1 MSSLGLGF
9 KAFAYPSNKKVDAK
23 TPELKPASKTANA
36 NPSKEEEQ
44 KEERRPLRS
53 ARLAASKNTIPIYG
67 VVSKPTSSLAP
78 PTSSKSGA
86 SSSPGA
92 KTSRTHT
99 DGDPHSASSTSLSQK
114 QSGSVGQTS
123 ATKRGDLKKRK
134 E

>member
-23 TPELKPASKTANA
+23 TPELKPVSKTTNA

-53 ARLAASKNTIPIYG
+53 ARQAASKNTIPIYG

-78 PTSSKSGA
+78 PTSAKSGA
-86 SSSPGA
+86 SLSPGA
-92 KTSRTHT
+92 KTARTHT
-99 DGDPHSASSTSLSQK
+99 DADLISTTATSSSRT
-114 QSGSVGQTS
+114 
-123 ATKRGDLKKRK
+123 LK
-134 E
+134 

>member
-9 KAFAYPSNKKVDAK
+9 KAFAYPSNKKAEAK
-23 TPELKPASKTANA
+23 TPELQPASNIA

-67 VVSKPTSSLAP
+67 VVSKPTTSLAP
-78 PTSSKSGA
+78 PTSAKSGVA
-86 SSSPGA
+86 LSPGA
-92 KTSRTHT
+92 KTARLNADAALTPATSSSRTALKSPT
-99 DGDPHSASSTSLSQK
+99 RINQPSSTSS
-114 QSGSVGQTS
+114 SHN
-123 ATKRGDLKKRK
+123 KKGK

>member
-9 KAFAYPSNKKVDAK
+9 KAFAYPSNKKADVK
-23 TPELKPASKTANA
+23 TPELKPVSKTTNA

-78 PTSSKSGA
+78 PTAAKSGA
-86 SSSPGA
+86 SLSPGA
-92 KTSRTHT
+92 KTARTRTDGTLTPATSSSRT
-99 DGDPHSASSTSLSQK
+99 S
-114 QSGSVGQTS
+114 
-123 ATKRGDLKKRK
+123 RK
-134 E
+134 SPARFAQIVHFR